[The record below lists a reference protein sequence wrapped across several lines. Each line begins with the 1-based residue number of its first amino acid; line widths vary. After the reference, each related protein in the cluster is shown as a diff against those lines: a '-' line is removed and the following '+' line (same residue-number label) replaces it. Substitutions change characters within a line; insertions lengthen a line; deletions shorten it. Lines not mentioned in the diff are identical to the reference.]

1 MCIKLSDCVSRM
13 NLMICTPGRSTPVCA
28 IGPSSRMRLTR
39 MCPAAFFMVH
49 PIPFSGSLSSVTR
62 FRPVRM
68 CGKML
73 ERGKER
79 FREVEG
85 GGRSRREV
93 GKGLGR

>member
-1 MCIKLSDCVSRM
+1 
-13 NLMICTPGRSTPVCA
+13 
-28 IGPSSRMRLTR
+28 

-85 GGRSRREV
+85 GGERFREVEGGGRSRREV